1 MRFADFHAGQVIRV
15 GPVTVGEDEILAFA
29 RQHDPQWFHVD
40 PDKAQAGRWKG
51 LIASGW
57 HTCCIAMR
65 MVVDGVLADSES
77 FASPGLNYLKWLAP
91 VRPGDRLRLEVHVIE
106 AKLSSSGSTGST
118 RWRWDLFNQDEIK
131 VLETEAVN
139 LFELKARD
147 A

>member
-1 MRFADFHAGQVIRV
+1 M
-15 GPVTVGEDEILAFA
+15 P
-29 RQHDPQWFHVD
+29 
-40 PDKAQAGRWKG
+40 GR
-51 LIASGW
+51 
-57 HTCCIAMR
+57 
-65 MVVDGVLADSES
+65 S
-77 FASPGLNYLKWLAP
+77 F
-91 VRPGDRLRLEVHVIE
+91 EVHVIE